1 MPELSIAPTMSDQ
14 NNVDTTNAFCRDCG
28 ESIKPNAEICPNC
41 GVRQQANPQATKG
54 TFEQYTTI
62 QWIAGVILGLLTFPI
77 GLLIPAYFYIKSSN
91 GTASEQGA
99 WEAWAVILV
108 GIFGI
113 IAVELGGETGAKI
126 ILDLLLAL
134 PILLILAA
142 VLASFV
148 LGLGDTAQTQYIVTP
163 ILNVMTV

>member
-1 MPELSIAPTMSDQ
+1 MLELSIDSMSGQ
-14 NNVDTTNAFCRDCG
+14 NSVDTTSAFCRDCG
-28 ESIKPNAEICPNC
+28 EEIKPNAEICPNC
-41 GVRQQANPQATKG
+41 GVRQQADPGASKG

-62 QWIAGVILGLLTFPI
+62 QWIAGVIIGLLTFPI

-126 ILDLLLAL
+126 ILGILLAIPVL
-134 PILLILAA
+134 VILAA

-148 LGLGDTAQTQYIVTP
+148 LGLGDAAQTQYLVAPLLNSVT
-163 ILNVMTV
+163 L